1 MMLGSGCRGQ
11 NRIELAQ
18 RACAM
23 LVTERAQK
31 PVVDAS
37 PVEAMRTRQPPDRL
51 PLHKRV
57 EAKRTIHAINAA
69 AATVATAGAAA
80 PTPGADRKRSERR
93 NHSLLPFPL

>member
-1 MMLGSGCRGQ
+1 MPHRKLDTVCYPWFALRFVRCSLRSSSWTIMMLGSGCRGQ

-51 PLHKRV
+51 PLHKP
-57 EAKRTIHAINAA
+57 A
-69 AATVATAGAAA
+69 
-80 PTPGADRKRSERR
+80 
-93 NHSLLPFPL
+93 